1 LRVKKIVAKAS
12 IFGTIFISPAEG
24 NVSARG
30 DKFKESRLPFFLS
43 PFSKPFLSS
52 KEFKMGN
59 LDFSADEI
67 FEMAQ
72 QIERNG
78 ARFYRRAASAAKAA
92 GGAPFF
98 LKLAAMEDT
107 HEKIFARMRGELT
120 AAERIKRTSDPE
132 NQGPAYLRAWAD
144 RQVFDVRSDP
154 AERIT
159 GREEIEDIVRMAI
172 GLEKDSVVFYLGM
185 KDAVPERM
193 GRSKVDEIIQ
203 EEMGHIGLL
212 SRELQTLSHQML

>member
-1 LRVKKIVAKAS
+1 
-12 IFGTIFISPAEG
+12 
-24 NVSARG
+24 
-30 DKFKESRLPFFLS
+30 
-43 PFSKPFLSS
+43 
-52 KEFKMGN
+52 MGS

-78 ARFYRRAASAAKAA
+78 ALFYRKAASLAKASA
-92 GGAPFF
+92 SAPFF
-98 LKLAAMEDT
+98 LKLAAMEDA

-120 AAERIKRTSDPE
+120 AAERMKRISEPE

-154 AERIT
+154 SERIT
-159 GREEIEDIVRMAI
+159 GREGPEDILRMAI

-185 KDAVPERM
+185 KNAVPERL
-193 GRSKVDEIIQ
+193 GRDRVDEIIQ
-203 EEMGHIGLL
+203 EEMGHIDLL
-212 SRELQTLSHQML
+212 SRELQTLGHQML